1 MPAARDNELRIL
13 WSRSPPSMRGS
24 AGADSRA
31 GGCRHRVADIAPR
44 LAAAGS
50 TWLCLLH
57 VNF

>member
-13 WSRSPPSMRGS
+13 WSRSPPSMRG
-24 AGADSRA
+24 GARGQIARRVSTSR
-31 GGCRHRVADIAPR
+31 CRHRAKT
-44 LAAAGS
+44 AAAGS